1 MTKCTMDTMKEK
13 TINDLLFYL
22 GVRSQTTKRSNDVAS
37 PPVLSTSFFKTK
49 DGNNA
54 VFIIHS
60 LVPYKTIECGFV
72 TKILLFSKYIDTR
85 SKGM

>member
-22 GVRSQTTKRSNDVAS
+22 GVRSQTTKRSN
-37 PPVLSTSFFKTK
+37 VLTTSFFKTK

-85 SKGM
+85 SKGT